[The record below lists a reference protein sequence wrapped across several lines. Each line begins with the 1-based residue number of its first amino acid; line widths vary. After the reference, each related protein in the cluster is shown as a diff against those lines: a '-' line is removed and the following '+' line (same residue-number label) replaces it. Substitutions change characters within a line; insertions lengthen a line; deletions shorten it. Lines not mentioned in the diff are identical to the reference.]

1 MIEFTEEEL
10 KKYNGNNEQAAY
22 VAFKGKVYDVSSSKF
37 WKNGTHFKK
46 HFAGHDLTAE
56 LADAPHGD
64 EVFQTCPQIGVL
76 IASPN
81 EGTFNENETKKEH
94 YRLWYL
100 KYHPHPAF
108 VHFPIALHYFSG
120 FADILF
126 LAHSSSA
133 YETAVF
139 LSFLIATVMGFFAL
153 ITGVFSWWINYDF
166 STSKPFVIKLIGAL
180 FTLIIGL
187 IPLSQKLL
195 NPDVPFSTGA
205 DGITYHAIIFIT
217 VISITI
223 VGYYGGKITW
233 RAKE

>member
-64 EVFQTCPQIGVL
+64 EVFQNCPQ
-76 IASPN
+76 
-81 EGTFNENETKKEH
+81 
-94 YRLWYL
+94 
-100 KYHPHPAF
+100 
-108 VHFPIALHYFSG
+108 
-120 FADILF
+120 
-126 LAHSSSA
+126 
-133 YETAVF
+133 
-139 LSFLIATVMGFFAL
+139 
-153 ITGVFSWWINYDF
+153 
-166 STSKPFVIKLIGAL
+166 IGAL